1 MEMLKQ
7 LTLLLFATAL
17 LMSNNSCKKEN
28 TDTKDEPLAIKGDT
42 LEIIEMSTSYGTMYI
57 WLYQETPLHRD
68 NFLKLAK
75 EGFYNDL
82 MFHRI
87 IPNFMIQGGDP
98 QGDGTGGPGYT
109 IPAEIKS
116 NIKHK
121 KGSLA
126 AARLGNNVNPAKES
140 SGSQFYIAVSTSG
153 TAHLNG
159 EYTVFGEVMKG
170 IEVAD
175 EIVKQP
181 RNQQTNKPNTA
192 IKMTVKVLN
201 KSKQQLKDEFGFE
214 L

>member
-1 MEMLKQ
+1 MKLLKQ

-17 LMSNNSCKKEN
+17 LMSNNACKKEN

-42 LEIIEMSTSYGTMYI
+42 LEIIEMGTSYGTMYI

-192 IKMTVKVLN
+192 IKMTVKVVN

>member
-1 MEMLKQ
+1 MKLLKQ
-7 LTLLLFATAL
+7 LSLLLFATAL
-17 LMSNNSCKKEN
+17 LMFNNSCKKEN
-28 TDTKDEPLAIKGDT
+28 TDTQDEPLAIKGDT

-57 WLYQETPLHRD
+57 WLYQETPLHRN

-87 IPNFMIQGGDP
+87 LPNFMIQGGDP

-116 NIKHK
+116 NISHK
-121 KGSLA
+121 RGSLA

-170 IEVAD
+170 IEAAD